1 MRKDWYFVS
10 ENTICD
16 IRVVGVLVKNG
27 KIFVQ
32 REQNGNE
39 YALPGGHIQIG
50 ETLEEGLI
58 REYKEE
64 TGTEI
69 ICRRMLWSEEC
80 FFEWNG
86 KQTHN
91 LSFYYLID
99 GEIPD
104 NGTFISHKD
113 NGNIEV
119 GWLPIEEIQ
128 NITIYP
134 EFLKQEIYHLDS
146 PIKHFIT
153 KD

>member
-1 MRKDWYFVS
+1 
-10 ENTICD
+10 
-16 IRVVGVLVKNG
+16 
-27 KIFVQ
+27 
-32 REQNGNE
+32 
-39 YALPGGHIQIG
+39 
-50 ETLEEGLI
+50 
-58 REYKEE
+58 
-64 TGTEI
+64 
-69 ICRRMLWSEEC
+69 MLWSEEC

-113 NGNIEV
+113 NGNVEV
-119 GWLPIEEIQ
+119 GWLSIEEIQ